1 MDSGSYDSDTVPSSS
16 EEEDVLELYQQDMED
31 RFDENDRVDAANRA
45 MHRLLNPNP
54 PPWSGVLADSYAWQ
68 METLESL
75 RGARESSPPVP
86 PD

>member
-1 MDSGSYDSDTVPSSS
+1 MDSGSSYDSDTVPSSDD
-16 EEEDVLELYQQDMED
+16 EDIS
-31 RFDENDRVDAANRA
+31 
-45 MHRLLNPNP
+45 PNP
-54 PPWSGVLADSYAWQ
+54 RPWKKTLADSHAWQ